1 MIIWF
6 TGISGVG
13 KSTLGREFFKSFKL
27 KHKNSIFVDGDE
39 FRKLFRNDL
48 KYSLRDRNKNAIRL
62 ISFVKFLDRQK
73 INVILAANLTS
84 KRNREWCKKN
94 LRNYHEIFITVDL
107 KNLLKRDKKNIYSLR
122 NKKNVV
128 GFGIPFYKTNTAFL
142 NINNNFSKKKLFQ
155 NIDKIYKIINKKD
168 IY

>member
-13 KSTLGREFFKSFKL
+13 KSTIGREFFKTIKL
-27 KHKNSIFVDGDE
+27 KHKNTIFVDGDE
-39 FRKLFRNDL
+39 FRKLFGNDL
-48 KYSLRDRNKNAIRL
+48 KYSLRDRNKNAVRL
-62 ISFVKFLDRQK
+62 ISFVKFLDKQK

-142 NINNNFSKKKLFQ
+142 NINNNFAKKKLFQ
-155 NIDKIYKIINKKD
+155 NIDKIYKIINKKN